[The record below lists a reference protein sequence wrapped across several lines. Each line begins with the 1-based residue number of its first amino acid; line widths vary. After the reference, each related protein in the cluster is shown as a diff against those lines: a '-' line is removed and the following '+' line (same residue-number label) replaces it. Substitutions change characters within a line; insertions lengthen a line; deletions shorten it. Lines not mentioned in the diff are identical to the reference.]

1 MILVSREG
9 MEMETIEISFDSK
22 RGSNKILNDIVLFT
36 GKTHIE
42 NLFYG
47 VCTFDVNKLEY
58 IAFSRKYIY
67 CRSLN
72 KFKISGEDVFCLI
85 IVPWIQ
91 IKKAMLYSGQI
102 NLILDNN
109 IDVALYLSSSDT
121 KVFLSTILLAINDIL
136 DYSAFEIINDTYN
149 VFRAKRDKALGNI
162 PYKELG
168 IKNTFV
174 IEPDKVK
181 DIKQDGSNDK
191 ASSYNYCP
199 HCGKE
204 LDSAFSYCPFCGK
217 AILEQEVEEIKQR
230 TVYTAPKINK
240 TSTPTYKAHTVSPK
254 KQYKANKK
262 AGIVSCPK
270 CGSTSITTTNKKIS
284 IGKGV
289 AGAAVGS
296 LVNPVG
302 TIVGAAVGATHSKKI
317 YNVCMNCGHK
327 WKP

>member
-1 MILVSREG
+1 
-9 MEMETIEISFDSK
+9 
-22 RGSNKILNDIVLFT
+22 
-36 GKTHIE
+36 
-42 NLFYG
+42 
-47 VCTFDVNKLEY
+47 
-58 IAFSRKYIY
+58 
-67 CRSLN
+67 
-72 KFKISGEDVFCLI
+72 
-85 IVPWIQ
+85 
-91 IKKAMLYSGQI
+91 MLYSGQI

-109 IDVALYLSSSDT
+109 IVVALYLSSSDT

-270 CGSTSITTTNKKIS
+270 CGSISITTSNKKLS
-284 IGKGV
+284 VKRGV
-289 AGAAVGS
+289 AGAILGTAVPG
-296 LVNPVG
+296 VG
-302 TIVGAAVGATHSKKI
+302 NAIGAVAGAVAGGLSSKKI
-317 YNVCMNCGHK
+317 YNVCMNCGHR